1 MSWKNSF
8 SDRSSYISQQMIKS
22 ARTATVDRK
31 TGETEISLTLS
42 LDGTGHPDIRT
53 GVPFFDH
60 MLTLFARHGL
70 FDLIV
75 VAKGDIEVDYHHT
88 VEDVGI
94 TLGQALAKA
103 LGDKEGIR
111 RYGSAYV
118 PMDEALARVVVDCS
132 GRPFLAYEAPRGV
145 EAIGMF
151 PFQLVEEFLRAVA
164 VQAGLTLHVSI
175 LAGRDAHHMA
185 EAIFKALA
193 RALDVAVFR
202 DERVKGI
209 PSTKGVL

>member
-1 MSWKNSF
+1 
-8 SDRSSYISQQMIKS
+8 MIKS

>member
-1 MSWKNSF
+1 MS
-8 SDRSSYISQQMIKS
+8 ISK
-22 ARTATVDRK
+22 RTASIDRK
-31 TGETEISLTLS
+31 TSETAIKMTLS
-42 LDGTGHPDIRT
+42 LDGEGNSDVRT
-53 GVPFFDH
+53 GIPFFDH

-70 FDLIV
+70 FDLTV
-75 VAKGDIEVDYHHT
+75 EAKGDIEVDFHHT
-88 VEDVGI
+88 VEDTGI
-94 TLGQALAKA
+94 ALGQALAKA
-103 LGDKEGIR
+103 LADKNGIR

-145 EAIGMF
+145 EAIGLF
-151 PFQLVEEFLRAVA
+151 PFQLVEEFLRALA
-164 VQAGLTLHVSI
+164 VNAGLTLHVSI

-185 EAIFKALA
+185 EAIFKALG
-193 RALDVAVFR
+193 RSLDIAVSH

>member
-1 MSWKNSF
+1 MTTP
-8 SDRSSYISQQMIKS
+8 
-22 ARTATVDRK
+22 ARIASLERT
-31 TGETEISLTLS
+31 TGETRINLSLS
-42 LDGTGHPDIRT
+42 LDGEGRSDIRT
-53 GVPFFDH
+53 GIPFFDH
-60 MLTLFARHGL
+60 MLTLFSRHGL
-70 FDLIV
+70 LDLEV
-75 VAKGDIEVDYHHT
+75 AAKGDIEVDYHHT

-103 LGDKEGIR
+103 LGDKAGIR
-111 RYGSAYV
+111 RYGHAYV

-145 EAIGMF
+145 EAIGLF

-164 VQAGLTLHVSI
+164 VNAGLTLHVSI

-185 EAIFKALA
+185 EAVFKALG
-193 RALDVAVFR
+193 RALDIAVSL
-202 DERVKGI
+202 DGRVKGI

>member
-1 MSWKNSF
+1 M
-8 SDRSSYISQQMIKS
+8 
-22 ARTATVDRK
+22 TATTRSASIERK
-31 TGETEISLTLS
+31 TSETEIRLTLT
-42 LDGTGHPDIRT
+42 LDGSGDSEIKTGI
-53 GVPFFDH
+53 PFFDH

-70 FDLIV
+70 FDLSV
-75 VAKGDIEVDYHHT
+75 DAKGDIEVDYHHT
-88 VEDVGI
+88 VEDTGI
-94 TLGQALAKA
+94 ALGAALSKA
-103 LGDKEGIR
+103 LGDKAGIR

-132 GRPFLAYEAPRGV
+132 GRPFLSYEAPRGV
-145 EAIGMF
+145 ESIGLF
-151 PFQLVEEFLRAVA
+151 PFQLVEEFLRALS

-185 EAIFKALA
+185 EAIFKALG
-193 RALDVAVFR
+193 RALDVAFSH

>member
-1 MSWKNSF
+1 MS
-8 SDRSSYISQQMIKS
+8 IST
-22 ARTATVDRK
+22 RTATIDRK
-31 TGETEISLTLS
+31 TSETAIKLTLS
-42 LDGTGHPDIRT
+42 LDGEGATDVRT
-53 GVPFFDH
+53 GIPFFDH

-70 FDLIV
+70 LDLTV
-75 VAKGDIEVDYHHT
+75 EAKGDIEVDFHHT
-88 VEDVGI
+88 VEDTGI
-94 TLGQALAKA
+94 ALGQALAKA
-103 LGDKEGIR
+103 LGDKSGIR

-145 EAIGMF
+145 EAIGLF
-151 PFQLVEEFLRAVA
+151 PFQLVEEFLRALA
-164 VQAGLTLHVSI
+164 VNAGLTLHVSI

-185 EAIFKALA
+185 EGIFKALG
-193 RALDVAVFR
+193 RALDIAVSH

>member
-1 MSWKNSF
+1 MTT
-8 SDRSSYISQQMIKS
+8 S
-22 ARTATVDRK
+22 ARAASLERR
-31 TGETEISLTLS
+31 TGETRITLS
-42 LDGTGHPDIRT
+42 LVLDGEGRSDVRT
-53 GVPFFDH
+53 GIPFFDH

-70 FDLIV
+70 LGLEIA
-75 VAKGDIEVDYHHT
+75 AKGDIEVDYHHT

-103 LGDKEGIR
+103 LGDKAGIR
-111 RYGSAYV
+111 RYGHSYV

-132 GRPFLAYEAPRGV
+132 GRPFLSYDAPRGI
-145 EAIGMF
+145 EAIGLF

-164 VQAGLTLHVSI
+164 VNAGLTLHVSI

-185 EAIFKALA
+185 EAVFKALG
-193 RALDVAVFR
+193 RALDTAVSL
-202 DERVKGI
+202 DGRVKGI

>member
-1 MSWKNSF
+1 MTNP
-8 SDRSSYISQQMIKS
+8 D
-22 ARTATVDRK
+22 RTATIDRK
-31 TGETEISLTLS
+31 TGETEIKLTIS
-42 LDGTGHPDIRT
+42 LDGSGTPEIRT
-53 GVPFFDH
+53 GIPFFDH

-70 FDLIV
+70 FDLMV
-75 VAKGDIEVDYHHT
+75 AAKGDIEVDYHHT

-94 TLGQALAKA
+94 TLGQAISKA
-103 LGDKEGIR
+103 LGEKAGIR

-175 LAGRDAHHMA
+175 LSGRDAHHMA
-185 EAIFKALA
+185 EAIFKALG
-193 RALDVAVFR
+193 RALDVAVSR